1 MTESESGSLLD
12 FLVAELLAER
22 RHKVPQLGGRDEAV
36 AVLYHVKLNFSE
48 MKCYFEYFT
57 PFLKTRQKRGLDRGG
72 TEQETIC
79 ISGATNYAA

>member
-36 AVLYHVKLNFSE
+36 AVLYHVKLHFSE
-48 MKCYFEYFT
+48 MKCYFPMAPIF
-57 PFLKTRQKRGLDRGG
+57 
-72 TEQETIC
+72 
-79 ISGATNYAA
+79 